1 MSPGKT
7 WEGLAI
13 GAAAGLVAAFF
24 ALYETEYAGGWRS
37 FALGGAVVL
46 AATFG
51 DLFESLV
58 KRDLEVK
65 DAGRLLAGHG
75 GMLDR
80 IDSLLFAGPAA
91 YFALLGLAQLSG
103 R

>member
-1 MSPGKT
+1 MVR
-7 WEGLAI
+7 LAGTEADAVVVVVV
-13 GAAAGLVAAFF
+13 GAVVVDVVVVV
-24 ALYETEYAGGWRS
+24 RRVVVVVV
-37 FALGGAVVL
+37 LGGAVVV
-46 AATFG
+46 AATVG

-65 DAGRLLAGHG
+65 DTSGLLLGHG

-91 YFALLGLAQLSG
+91 YFCLLAFGHV
-103 R
+103 